1 MAACLGANWSRQE
14 RLLFGLSFS
23 KCGMQ
28 KAIKFIQI
36 LCVLQTELSSITHF
50 MAAVR
55 PKLLQHERLYPAES
69 LILKTVFVLSTVD
82 VTQITS
88 QLRIVEVNF
97 E

>member
-1 MAACLGANWSRQE
+1 
-14 RLLFGLSFS
+14 
-23 KCGMQ
+23 
-28 KAIKFIQI
+28 
-36 LCVLQTELSSITHF
+36 